1 MFSSVF
7 STSPPV
13 DDKAPNFRSVSESFK
28 ENELFGELTPKD
40 TEWACHGGGFITE
53 TQVFYTTTED
63 GNSLMCQVIHSS
75 VGVWFPTIQFTC
87 KWHNPKTGETVW
99 KSLNVSNFTSAPP
112 GLDKRSCKADQFSIT
127 HKAAPGTDFPES
139 YIISANLTKDIQIGL
154 EVSRPASVPGWKLGK
169 GEKGGFSYFGAK
181 PASPDGYVIHRFWP
195 RFHATGH
202 FIYKGQ
208 AHVVKGPGMFVHAI
222 QGMRPDHVASRWGFA
237 NFQSDEHGG
246 VSAIQMEF
254 TTTNAY
260 GKHGSKSG
268 GVSVNVGSL
277 VVGGKLVC
285 VTGSTKWAKAESPVP
300 NVVCRATHSKLALDK
315 ATGYEKPGEILFEW
329 AGPSVLPGES
339 GGYSAKLLV
348 DVGDLENP
356 KGLIEKVDVLGEI
369 PYVLKVTV
377 NYVAGTKPF
386 IYQWFNPA
394 KLTITEPGSDKPVQV
409 DGMLYN
415 EATYLS

>member
-1 MFSSVF
+1 MFSSIF

-13 DDKAPNFRSVSESFK
+13 DAKAPNFRSVSESFK
-28 ENELFGELTPKD
+28 EDELFGELTPKD
-40 TEWACHGGGFITE
+40 TEWACASGGFITE
-53 TQVFYTTTED
+53 TQVYYTTTED

-75 VGVWFPTIQFTC
+75 VGVWYPTIQFTC

-99 KSLNVSNFTSAPP
+99 KSVNVSNFVSPPP
-112 GLDKRSCKADQFSIT
+112 GLDKRSCRADQFSIT

-139 YIISANLTKDIQIGL
+139 YFISANLATDIQISL
-154 EVSRPASVPGWKLGK
+154 EISRPASVPGWKLGK
-169 GEKGGFSYFGAK
+169 GEKGGFSYFGAN
-181 PASPDGYVIHRFWP
+181 PASPDGHVIHRFWP

-202 FIYKGQ
+202 FIHKGQ

-222 QGMRPDHVASRWGFA
+222 QGMRPDLVASRWGFA
-237 NFQSDEHGG
+237 NFQSSEHGG

-254 TTTNAY
+254 TTTDAY

-268 GVSVNVGSL
+268 GVAVNVGSL

-285 VTGSTKWAKAESPVP
+285 VTGSTKWAKAESPAA
-300 NVVCRATHSKLALDK
+300 NVVCRATHSKLALDD
-315 ATGYEKPGEILFEW
+315 TGYEKPGEILFEW

-339 GGYSAKLLV
+339 GNYSAKLSV
-348 DVGDLENP
+348 DLGDVKNP

-386 IYQWFNPA
+386 IYQWFNPG
-394 KLTITEPGSDKPVQV
+394 KLTITEPGSDKPVEV

-415 EATYLS
+415 EASFLS